1 VFAWVAGVVGE
12 EGPTALGWTLLLA
25 GVPALLTLLCS
36 LALAALSRGSRGAA
50 ASTEVAATTE
60 AIRLADIRAFP
71 AAFWL
76 LSVACLAYYG
86 SLFPFISLA
95 QDFFMAQF
103 GFTSQQANNITSM
116 VYLVSAPAS
125 PVVGVLVDKAGRN
138 ISWVFLSV
146 TLSITCFV
154 LLTYTA
160 ANPYLAI
167 LLLGVAYR

>member
-1 VFAWVAGVVGE
+1 
-12 EGPTALGWTLLLA
+12 
-25 GVPALLTLLCS
+25 
-36 LALAALSRGSRGAA
+36 
-50 ASTEVAATTE
+50 
-60 AIRLADIRAFP
+60 
-71 AAFWL
+71 
-76 LSVACLAYYG
+76 
-86 SLFPFISLA
+86 
-95 QDFFMAQF
+95 MAQF